1 MANIGRAYGRI
12 MPMVAALLRDVL
24 LRVKKKKKEKK
35 GKEKEK
41 ERTIENDTENAGSRQ
56 MFRMFAV
63 GSVYAWQALFRSLEM
78 YIKNEECFREVGVT
92 RNASYDFED

>member
-1 MANIGRAYGRI
+1 
-12 MPMVAALLRDVL
+12 
-24 LRVKKKKKEKK
+24 
-35 GKEKEK
+35 
-41 ERTIENDTENAGSRQ
+41 

-92 RNASYDFED
+92 RNASHDFED